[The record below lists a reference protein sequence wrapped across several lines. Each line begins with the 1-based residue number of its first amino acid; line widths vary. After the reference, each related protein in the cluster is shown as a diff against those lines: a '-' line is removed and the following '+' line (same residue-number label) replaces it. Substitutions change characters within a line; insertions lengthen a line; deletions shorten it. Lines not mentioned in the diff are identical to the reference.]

1 MVTTFYP
8 PWHFGGDAVHVQSLA
23 RALVRAGHDVDVVSF
38 TESYRAAGGRVDAKT
53 PVAGSTREADGVM
66 VHRLDHPLGRWSALW
81 MHQAGSPGPYRS
93 PLAAVLDRG
102 FDVLHFHNISLAGG
116 PSVLGT
122 GRARLRMLTLHDFWF
137 VCPTHVLWK
146 NNVRACEQPDCTRC
160 CLRSHRPPQLWRL
173 GPARDRALA
182 KVDVVLAPSDWSA
195 RTHRE
200 RGFAAPIEVLP
211 LYSRLAAGTG
221 APRAS
226 QARPQFLCAGRI
238 TASKGVRLLL
248 ALFARLP
255 DYDLVVAGDGDEHAA
270 LVADFGHLPHV
281 RFTGKVDAAALR
293 ELYAGATAT
302 VMPSLARES
311 FGMVAVESM
320 SQGTPVIALDAGG
333 LGEVVRATGGG
344 LVCADPA
351 ALEQAIHRVATDVTL
366 RDALGRAGQAACRER
381 YSERRY
387 LDDYLS
393 IVHARLDARAV
404 AIA

>member
-23 RALVRAGHDVDVVSF
+23 RALVRAGHDVDVVCF
-38 TESYRAAGGRVDAKT
+38 TESYRAAGGRADAEA
-53 PVAGSTREADGVM
+53 PARASVREADGVM
-66 VHRLDHPLGRWSALW
+66 VHRLEHPLGRWSALW
-81 MHQAGSPGPYRS
+81 MHQAGAPGPYRS
-93 PLAAVLDRG
+93 RLAAILDPG
-102 FDVLHFHNISLAGG
+102 FDVLHFHNVSLAGG
-116 PSVLGT
+116 PSVLES
-122 GRARLRMLTLHDFWF
+122 GRARLRVLTLHDFWF
-137 VCPTHVLWK
+137 VCPTHALWK
-146 NNVRACEQPDCTRC
+146 EGVRACERPDCTRC
-160 CLRSHRPPQLWRL
+160 CLRSHRPPQLWRH
-173 GPARDRALA
+173 GRARDRALA
-182 KVDVVLAPSDWSA
+182 QVDVVLAPSDWSA

-200 RGFAAPIEVLP
+200 RGLAAPIDVLP
-211 LYSRLAAGTG
+211 LYSRLAADAG
-221 APRAS
+221 APRPS
-226 QARPQFLCAGRI
+226 PARPQFLYAGRI
-238 TASKGVRLLL
+238 TPSKGVRPLL

-255 DYDLVVAGDGDEHAA
+255 DYDLVVAGDGDERAA
-270 LVADFGHLPHV
+270 LVADYGSLPNV
-281 RFTGKVDAAALR
+281 RFAGKVDGADLR

-302 VMPSLARES
+302 VMPSLAPES

-344 LVCADPA
+344 LVRADFA
-351 ALEQAIHRVATDVTL
+351 ALEQAIRRVASDTTL

-393 IVHARLDARAV
+393 IVHARLDARAL